1 MSLMGLSGLLVV
13 GCGLRKSGTA
23 RSMSSM
29 GRLVVVVVVVEV
41 VVVALGAI
49 PMATMEQPLKSAW
62 HSASGFW
69 FRFAQPM
76 YIQMQSTETQGVNWR
91 FKELCLGCVDLIS
104 VYYMYRVEH
113 IKGI

>member
-1 MSLMGLSGLLVV
+1 MSLMGLSGLFVV

-41 VVVALGAI
+41 VVALGAI
-49 PMATMEQPLKSAW
+49 PMATMEQPLKSAL

-76 YIQMQSTETQGVNWR
+76 YIQMQSTEKEGKIP
-91 FKELCLGCVDLIS
+91 FKS
-104 VYYMYRVEH
+104 FA
-113 IKGI
+113 